1 MGKACSLRKVFVFKA
16 LHQIIG
22 QGLDGTDVFGKFVGG
37 KFERIGGF
45 HKGFVGQGLLI
56 GRVQNFGQIG
66 GDGIRHAHDR
76 QG

>member
-1 MGKACSLRKVFVFKA
+1 MGKACALREVFVFKT

-37 KFERIGGF
+37 KFERVGGF
-45 HKGFVGQGLLI
+45 AKGFVGQRLLI

-66 GDGIRHAHDR
+66 GDGIGQAA
-76 QG
+76 